1 VSQRLSF
8 RAVAQIRNHPIF
20 WRNIRSDL
28 GMPNP
33 HATSTCL
40 DGCDLSWTAGM
51 PVYPEPTRGVGP
63 KNLTRKD
70 LREMVVLAAVCVI
83 STIVFVPPLA
93 GVSGST
99 PRRSELV
106 ARDLQVGT
114 PLAYA
119 PTPRAI
125 PVSLV
130 ATSAQ
135 ASPTKG
141 ASIVSRREPSRVSD
155 RRLAVKLG
163 RALAGDGRF
172 RVQPFPRPSEF

>member
-1 VSQRLSF
+1 M
-8 RAVAQIRNHPIF
+8 HTP
-20 WRNIRSDL
+20 
-28 GMPNP
+28 P
-33 HATSTCL
+33 ATSTCL

-51 PVYPEPTRGVGP
+51 PVHPEPTPAIGP
-63 KNLTRKD
+63 RNLPRKD

-93 GVSGST
+93 GVSRST
-99 PRRSELV
+99 PRQPELV

-135 ASPTKG
+135 ASPAKV
-141 ASIVSRREPSRVSD
+141 ASTVNRREPSRVSD
-155 RRLAVKLG
+155 RRLAAKLG
-163 RALAGDGRF
+163 RALTGDGRY
-172 RVQPFPRPSEF
+172 RVQPFPRPSEFE